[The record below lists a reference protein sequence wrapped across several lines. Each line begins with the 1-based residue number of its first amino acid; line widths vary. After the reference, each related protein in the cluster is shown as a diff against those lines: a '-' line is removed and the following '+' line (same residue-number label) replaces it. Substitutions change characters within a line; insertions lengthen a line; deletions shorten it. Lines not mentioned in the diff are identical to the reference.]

1 MDSDLWFM
9 LYQIF
14 KMGGYK
20 EAILLAT
27 SELGKLMKI
36 SQQTA
41 SRRLLKLLR
50 EGYIERELTIKG
62 QRITITKK
70 GLEALREV
78 YEVLRMGFEGVERT
92 YCLKGVVFT
101 GFGEGAYYVTRSGY
115 IKQFEEKLGF
125 KPYPGTLNLKL
136 KSPEDIKIRREL
148 EILPGILI
156 EGFMNGERSYGDVKC
171 FKVKI
176 FDEVDGALLIINRT
190 HYGSDVI
197 ELISKENLRKKFGL
211 KDGDY
216 VFLKV
221 IT

>member
-1 MDSDLWFM
+1 MDSNLWFM

-14 KMGGYK
+14 KMGGYRGTVF
-20 EAILLAT
+20 LAT
-27 SELGKLMKI
+27 NELGKLMKI

-41 SRRLLKLLR
+41 SRKLLKLLK
-50 EGYIERELTIKG
+50 EGYIERELTIRG

-78 YEVLRMGFEGVERT
+78 YEVLRIGFEGLERA

-115 IKQFEEKLGF
+115 SRQFEEKLGF
-125 KPYPGTLNLKL
+125 KPYPGTLNLRL

-148 EILPGILI
+148 ELLPGILI
-156 EGFMNGERSYGDVKC
+156 EGFMDEGRSYGNVKC
-171 FKVKI
+171 FKARI

-190 HYGSDVI
+190 HYGNDVI
-197 ELISKENLRKKFGL
+197 ELISEENLRKKFGL
-211 KDGDY
+211 KDGDV

-221 IT
+221 II